1 MISSNETWVTKLAI
15 SYSQGPYAAGV
26 EAVFDEMAEINSNDD
41 FELIFTGS
49 FLNDDKQC
57 IALDTPADIEPGMP
71 ATLQVQYFDS
81 NDTDQVPHY
90 ACSDLIFVPRKAWKE
105 STPCYGPFDGEADIH
120 ESLHPPP
127 RIESVRPSQNSV
139 GSVTALL
146 AVLVF
151 AYIAYVHIL
160 PRMRQRQLEEAKA
173 MEMAPMIS

>member
-1 MISSNETWVTKLAI
+1 M
-15 SYSQGPYAAGV
+15 
-26 EAVFDEMAEINSNDD
+26 FDEMAEVHSNDD

-49 FLNDDKQC
+49 FHNDVKQC
-57 IALDTPADIEPGMP
+57 ITLTTPADIEPGVS

-90 ACSDLIFVPRKAWKE
+90 ACSDLTFVSRKAFK
-105 STPCYGPFDGEADIH
+105 SATPCNGPFDEVETS

-127 RIESVRPSQNSV
+127 RVESVRPSQNSV
-139 GSVTALL
+139 GSVAALL

-151 AYIAYVHIL
+151 AYISYVHIL

-173 MEMAPMIS
+173 MEMAPMIP